1 MTTTVR
7 TDERPGLAQRVLS
20 LGAWDRL
27 RSVLPYRL
35 GWWMEGAAL
44 MADVQSFRAF
54 SELRNA
60 ERRDEPVALRVRQL
74 QGRELYV
81 RPGHGDLW
89 ALVHTLLPA
98 YHLPPPELDPRTIHT
113 ILDLGANIGVSMS
126 HLATRYPDARI
137 VGVEL
142 DAANAELCRRNVA
155 TWGARCAVVNAAVW
169 PRDEEVAYVAAGV
182 GDEAF
187 HASAPGD
194 GSLAAA
200 RRAAGTSLQTLIER
214 ELPRGAV
221 VDFVKMDI
229 EGAER
234 EVLTESAG
242 WAHRVR
248 AMIVEV
254 HPPYDVAGC
263 IADLQAL
270 GFHARVDPRYHGLD
284 GMPPVVALREAPA
297 G

>member
-1 MTTTVR
+1 VTAVR
-7 TDERPGLAQRVLS
+7 TEERPGLAQRVLS

-27 RSVLPYRL
+27 RSTLPYRL
-35 GWWMEGAAL
+35 GWWIEGAAL
-44 MADVQSFRAF
+44 MADLESFRAF

-74 QGRELYV
+74 GGRDFHV

-98 YHLPPPELDPRTIHT
+98 YHLPPPELDPATIRT

-126 HLATRYPDARI
+126 HLATRFPDARI

-142 DAANAELCRRNVA
+142 DADNAELCRRNVA
-155 TWGARCAVVNAAVW
+155 TWGERCRVVHGAVW
-169 PRDEEVAYVAAGV
+169 PRDEQVAYEAQGV

-187 HASAPGD
+187 HARAGD
-194 GSLAAA
+194 GAGATARHAQGISL
-200 RRAAGTSLQTLIER
+200 RTLIER
-214 ELPRGAV
+214 ELPAGTQ

-234 EVLTESAG
+234 DVLTERTG
-242 WAHRVR
+242 WAERVR

-254 HPPYDVAGC
+254 HPPYDVEGC
-263 IADLQAL
+263 IRDLEAL

-284 GMPPVVALREAPA
+284 GMPPIAALREAPS

>member
-1 MTTTVR
+1 M
-7 TDERPGLAQRVLS
+7 LS

-27 RSVLPYRL
+27 RSTLPYRL
-35 GWWMEGAAL
+35 GWWIEGAAL
-44 MADVQSFRAF
+44 MADVESFRAF

-74 QGRELYV
+74 QGRELHV

-126 HLATRYPDARI
+126 HLATRFPAARI

-155 TWGARCAVVNAAVW
+155 TWGERCTVVHGAVW
-169 PRDEEVAYVAAGV
+169 PRDEEVAYVAQGV
-182 GDEAF
+182 GEEAF
-187 HASAPGD
+187 HAAPSGEQPAASAT
-194 GSLAAA
+194 
-200 RRAAGTSLQTLIER
+200 RRTAGVSLQTLIER
-214 ELPRGAV
+214 ELPEGVV

-234 EVLTESAG
+234 EVLTENAG
-242 WAHRVR
+242 WAQRVR

-254 HPPYDVAGC
+254 HPPYDVEGC
-263 IADLQAL
+263 IGDLEAL
-270 GFHARVDPRYHGLD
+270 GFHARVDARYHGLD